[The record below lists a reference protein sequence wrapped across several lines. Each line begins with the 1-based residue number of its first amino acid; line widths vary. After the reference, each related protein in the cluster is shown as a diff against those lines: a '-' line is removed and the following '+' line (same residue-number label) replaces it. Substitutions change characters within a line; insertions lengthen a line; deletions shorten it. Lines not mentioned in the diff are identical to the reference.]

1 MRGNREKK
9 KGSAYFIDTNI
20 FLRVIV
26 KGENEK
32 QFEESKRLLE
42 LIRLGYIKASI
53 SSLILAE
60 VNWVLASYYNLS
72 KGEVIPYLEG
82 IVNLKNLSFEEKID
96 HSRALRLWEEYPV
109 KFVDCLIASH
119 KGFIKSDMVI
129 ISFDRDFDKIE
140 GITRKEPKEAIED
153 AKIR

>member
-1 MRGNREKK
+1 MKGNKEKK
-9 KGSAYFIDTNI
+9 KGLVYFIDTNI

-26 KGENEK
+26 KDENEK
-32 QFEESKRLLE
+32 QLKESKKLLE
-42 LIRLGYIKASI
+42 LIRLGYVKASI

-72 KGEVIPYLEG
+72 KEESISYLEG
-82 IVNLKNLSFEEKID
+82 IMNLKNLSFEEKID
-96 HSRALRLWEEYPV
+96 HSRALYLWEKHSV

-119 KGFIKSDMVI
+119 KGFIKGNMAI

-140 GITRKEPKEAIED
+140 GIIRKEPKEVI
-153 AKIR
+153 KGRV